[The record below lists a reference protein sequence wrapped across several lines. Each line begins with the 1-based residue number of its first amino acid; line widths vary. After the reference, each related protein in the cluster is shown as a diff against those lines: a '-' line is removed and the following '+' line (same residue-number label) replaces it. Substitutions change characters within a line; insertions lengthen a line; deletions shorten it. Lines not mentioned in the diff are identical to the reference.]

1 MLRPN
6 RLLILLLSLLACG
19 PAAAAPQIAI
29 IIDDLGYQLALGEQA
44 INLPG
49 PVAYAVLPGAPRA
62 AYLAEVADSKG
73 KEVLIHLPLQ
83 AERPA
88 ANAEPDSLTL
98 DMTEPEFMALLNRHL
113 AAIPQASGVNTHRG
127 SLLTR
132 HPGHMNWLMR
142 GIAEHGVTYFV
153 DSYTTADS
161 IALQIAREHRMPAMR
176 RHVFL
181 DPDRSTDT
189 VPREFER
196 LKSIALEQGYAVG
209 IGHPY
214 PATLEYLAEALPAL
228 AHEGF
233 ELVSIE
239 ALVALRGNQ
248 APAATSGE

>member
-1 MLRPN
+1 MLQPG
-6 RLLILLLSLLACG
+6 RLLILLLSLLASG
-19 PAAAAPQIAI
+19 AAVAGPQIAI
-29 IIDDLGYQLALGEQA
+29 IIDDLGYQRALGERA

-49 PVAYAVLPGAPRA
+49 PVAFAVLPGAPRA
-62 AYLAEVADSKG
+62 AYLAEVADRNG
-73 KEVLIHLPLQ
+73 KEVLVHLPLQ

-88 ANAEPDSLTL
+88 SPAEPDSLTL
-98 DMTEPEFMALLNRHL
+98 DMTEQEFMALLRRHL

-142 GIAEHGVTYFV
+142 GITEYGVDYFV

-161 IALQIAREHRMPAMR
+161 IALKIAREHRMPAMR

-181 DPDRSTDT
+181 DPDRSADT
-189 VPREFER
+189 VVREFER
-196 LKSIALEQGYAVG
+196 LKAIALEQGYAVG

-214 PATLEYLAEALPAL
+214 PATLDYLAEALPRL
-228 AHEGF
+228 ARDGF

-239 ALVALRGNQ
+239 ALVAAR
-248 APAATSGE
+248 SGQVSSPTAGE